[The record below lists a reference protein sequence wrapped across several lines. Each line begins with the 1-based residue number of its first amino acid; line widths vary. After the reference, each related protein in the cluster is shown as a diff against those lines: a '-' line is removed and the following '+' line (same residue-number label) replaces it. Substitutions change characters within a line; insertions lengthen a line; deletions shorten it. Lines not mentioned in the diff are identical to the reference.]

1 VRGMGEVVLA
11 TLPPHAPTRA
21 WVELPEGRTWL
32 LFQGSEDG
40 AVVGEVAARDRSR
53 RLSLRAGRYFARG
66 RGTDVLLEGTFE
78 APAGGTLALDESGL
92 RRTAYARLVRKGGGS
107 RSSATSVE
115 AEARVRSALVNSAG
129 PCPGAALGV
138 AVALHSLTLTPRF
151 AWCRAGFENPGIRAT
166 VDQYDAELSLAYV
179 RDLSVVSLSF
189 GVTAGGAI
197 LVQRFQTSGSAPS
210 RTTAALQLSPTVGVT
225 RELGERGYLFLLG
238 SASTYLMKSQDPVTS
253 ESSFGP
259 SFALRMSLGAGYRL

>member
-1 VRGMGEVVLA
+1 
-11 TLPPHAPTRA
+11 
-21 WVELPEGRTWL
+21 
-32 LFQGSEDG
+32 
-40 AVVGEVAARDRSR
+40 
-53 RLSLRAGRYFARG
+53 
-66 RGTDVLLEGTFE
+66 
-78 APAGGTLALDESGL
+78 
-92 RRTAYARLVRKGGGS
+92 
-107 RSSATSVE
+107 VE